1 MMLTKQ
7 FSQKVGNCEEV
18 VNPAGTHVLKEQF
31 NYFAVFLQRVW
42 VCGGGWSAASQNEWV
57 SAGKGKAKQI
67 IIKFIWATEEWT
79 PSL

>member
-42 VCGGGWSAASQNEWV
+42 VCGGG
-57 SAGKGKAKQI
+57 
-67 IIKFIWATEEWT
+67 
-79 PSL
+79 